1 MALLTDLPAEL
12 RQQIIR
18 LLPGSVPAEVRL
30 DHHRWPDPVNQLL
43 ITCKLLRADAVQVM
57 STWSFDCL
65 ISRSAFIERLPRL
78 IRAIKALGLENKV
91 QKIRLLVWSSMG
103 IGRIRHP
110 LSPLQQEVDSI
121 ESIVT
126 KWIEHLTRL
135 PRGDIKTVIVD
146 ATPLPQHMTEN
157 RPQVVNANLRLP
169 RTSGF
174 LRNNRGAVSDIMLH
188 LNQHFNPA
196 LLNKGEDETDVIEEP
211 PDPGPLTRLILG
223 GRFGEGCRSTIEA
236 ILNDSG
242 ISTTPKK
249 SDASAF
255 VGNFC
260 DSDIP
265 PNLSLYRLAQK
276 CGIHISTGGLGA
288 LLRLDIS
295 GITLLGDAQTNEIDP
310 DKDFSA
316 LSPLAFSASSA
327 TAFYVSALEDEKDSR
342 AAVIKLL
349 TFALDSRQSP
359 GVARRLDFLPVPA
372 ARKKLVHELCND
384 LGLAHS
390 TVEDHFR
397 KFVRVSSS
405 LDDKI
410 GHPLSSRWNPSQ
422 STTKWTAS
430 LGST

>member
-43 ITCKLLRADAVQVM
+43 ITCKLLRADAIQVM

-78 IRAIKALGLENKV
+78 IRAIKELGLENKV
-91 QKIRLLVWSSMG
+91 QKIRLLVWSSMD

-110 LSPLQQEVDSI
+110 LSSLQQEVDSI

-169 RTSGF
+169 RTSRF
-174 LRNNRGAVSDIMLH
+174 LRDNRGAVSDIMLR

-196 LLNKGEDETDVIEEP
+196 LLNEGEDETNVIEEP
-211 PDPGPLTRLILG
+211 PGPLTRLILG
-223 GRFGEGCRSTIEA
+223 GRFGEGSRSTIEA

-276 CGIHISTGGLGA
+276 CGIHISTGGLGG

-295 GITLLGDAQTNEIDP
+295 GITLLGDLQTNEIDP
-310 DKDFSA
+310 HRDFSA

-359 GVARRLDFLPVPA
+359 VAARHLDFLPA
-372 ARKKLVHELCND
+372 TTARQKLVLELCND

-390 TVEDHFR
+390 TVDDHFR
-397 KFVRVSSS
+397 KLVRVTSS
-405 LDDKI
+405 LDGKI

-422 STTKWTAS
+422 SITKWTAC

>member
-12 RQQIIR
+12 RQQIIL
-18 LLPGSVPAEVRL
+18 LLPGIVPAEVRL

-43 ITCKLLRADAVQVM
+43 ITCKLLRADAIQVM

-91 QKIRLLVWSSMG
+91 QKIRLLVWSLME
-103 IGRIRHP
+103 IGHIRDP
-110 LSPLQQEVDSI
+110 LSPPRKDVDPI
-121 ESIVT
+121 EKIVT
-126 KWIEHLTRL
+126 EWIELLTRL
-135 PRGDIKTVIVD
+135 PRGDIKTVIID
-146 ATPLPQHMTEN
+146 ATPLPQQMTEN
-157 RPQVVNANLRLP
+157 RPQVVNANLRL
-169 RTSGF
+169 RSTSLF
-174 LRNNRGAVSDIMLH
+174 FMNNRGAVSDIILH

-196 LLNKGEDETDVIEEP
+196 LLNEREDEIDAIEEP
-211 PDPGPLTRLILG
+211 PDPEPLTRLILG
-223 GRFGEGCRSTIEA
+223 GRFGERCKSTIEA

-242 ISTTPKK
+242 VSTTPKK
-249 SDASAF
+249 SDASGF

-276 CGIHISTGGLGA
+276 CGIHTSTGGLGC

-327 TAFYVSALEDEKDSR
+327 TAFYVSALEDEEGSR

-359 GVARRLDFLPVPA
+359 GVARHLDFLLAPS
-372 ARKKLVHELCND
+372 ARQKLVSELCND

-390 TVEDHFR
+390 TVHAHFR
-397 KFVRVSSS
+397 KFVRVTSS
-405 LDDKI
+405 LDGKI

-422 STTKWTAS
+422 SITKWTAR